1 MTDAPRP
8 EATVL
13 TAELLHRAIDMMHD
27 APKRPSGPIYL
38 PPGATLDDLLDALRA
53 KPEATP

>member
-13 TAELLHRAIDMMHD
+13 TAELLHRAIDMVHN
-27 APKRPSGPIYL
+27 APRRPSGPIDL
-38 PPGATLDDLLDALRA
+38 PPGVTLDDLLDALRA
-53 KPEATP
+53 KPEAST